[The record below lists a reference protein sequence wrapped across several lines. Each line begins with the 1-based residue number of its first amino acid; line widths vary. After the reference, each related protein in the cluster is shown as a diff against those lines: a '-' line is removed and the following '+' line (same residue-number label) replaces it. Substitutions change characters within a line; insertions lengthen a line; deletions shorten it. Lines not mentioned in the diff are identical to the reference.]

1 MHFPL
6 FRVQVKTRAHIRGL
20 TMVATAF
27 SICATELVVL
37 SIWNTFGANAFSE
50 SNIFLV
56 GAVISLFVAL
66 PTTYFMGCIIYQLSI
81 NQADLR
87 RLAETDELTGL
98 SNRRSFFHRAEDQLT
113 TSRELGKP
121 IALLVIDADHFK
133 QLDDTYGHATGDAA
147 LKFIAEKLEYGFR
160 QRDLACRLGGEEFA
174 VLVPGLNA
182 QQAESLATRFL
193 KAIASQP
200 MIFDNKIIE
209 MSVSC
214 GVADTDTGYD
224 MTTLFKAADEALYA
238 AKAAGRNQTV
248 LYGTDQFF
256 ASEPVRT

>member
-1 MHFPL
+1 
-6 FRVQVKTRAHIRGL
+6 
-20 TMVATAF
+20 MVATAF
-27 SICATELVVL
+27 SICATELIVL

-98 SNRRSFFHRAEDQLT
+98 SNRRSFFQRAKDQLT

-133 QLDDTYGHATGDAA
+133 QHDTYGHATGDA
-147 LKFIAEKLEYGFR
+147 
-160 QRDLACRLGGEEFA
+160 
-174 VLVPGLNA
+174 V
-182 QQAESLATRFL
+182 
-193 KAIASQP
+193 
-200 MIFDNKIIE
+200 
-209 MSVSC
+209 
-214 GVADTDTGYD
+214 
-224 MTTLFKAADEALYA
+224 LYA
-238 AKAAGRNQTV
+238 AKAAGRNQTI

-256 ASEPVRT
+256 ANEPVRT